1 VEERILYELFLSA
14 FAGGEGSNLYRALVD
29 QKTRTL
35 DVGATGVWSW
45 VSPEPGQATSIG
57 LDNIAPGSASL
68 ATVRAV
74 RDLVLGELRAVAAL
88 PDGSPQLRE
97 LGARVKARAIE
108 QRRALDKM
116 LDTPPQFGQRGTY
129 DGWIALLADLG
140 RDRGS
145 FDRSL
150 TRRHALDRAIA
161 IADTVA
167 ENPWRERIARWGLF
181 EEPYGL
187 VTRASPAVRRE
198 LDEARASRAA
208 AELTRLTGVYGTA
221 DPKVAL
227 EKRKAEI
234 AEGDRAIARA
244 EATVPMPP
252 LVANP
257 PMTDD
262 DLLDWREEER
272 RGVPVVSSTIETM
285 KSATVGLALALDTVP
300 EALLPYIAILPSLIE
315 DVGVLRDG
323 TPIPYDE
330 LQDRLRREVL
340 GLDVYFSTNMAL
352 GRAEIVFEAS
362 GNDVE
367 ETRRAIGWMRDLLAS
382 PDWRPANLP
391 RIRDL
396 VGQRATQ
403 LHGVMSRAEES
414 WVESVEQAYWRQ
426 DRPLLFHTGSVLT
439 RAHDAY
445 RLSWMLAG
453 GDAAFAHRMEGL
465 AHVEP
470 KVDRA
475 ELAKRIKSLE
485 PKGAHGGGDLDRKA
499 ASDLA
504 QLIAD
509 VPDASLAADWAALC
523 RQIAADA
530 RKKPP
535 ATLEALQQ
543 ALALV
548 RHTQGARAWV
558 VGSSRHQQAI
568 SADVDRLLAGL
579 DTAPV
584 PRAVYSSTPHVLARA
599 AERGHAR
606 DAAYV
611 GLVNP
616 STANGALSVT
626 APLHVYDAGAS
637 DDALVD
643 YLSAN
648 VFNGTGAHSFYKRI
662 WGSGLAYSGY
672 AWSSPRQGRYG
683 IYSDR
688 CADLPQLLRF
698 LGEVVRSA
706 PEDARFVDYV
716 LARAFGSRVAD
727 SYESRARG
735 IATDIADG
743 FPPERVKDFRRRIL
757 AIRSRPDLAAAI
769 HSRLVPVFGALLP
782 TLPPPPPPSPSA
794 QGVVHF
800 VVGPEAQLA
809 AYERELAVARPPG
822 GITRL
827 YPRDF
832 W

>member
-1 VEERILYELFLSA
+1 
-14 FAGGEGSNLYRALVD
+14 
-29 QKTRTL
+29 
-35 DVGATGVWSW
+35 
-45 VSPEPGQATSIG
+45 
-57 LDNIAPGSASL
+57 
-68 ATVRAV
+68 
-74 RDLVLGELRAVAAL
+74 
-88 PDGSPQLRE
+88 
-97 LGARVKARAIE
+97 
-108 QRRALDKM
+108 
-116 LDTPPQFGQRGTY
+116 
-129 DGWIALLADLG
+129 
-140 RDRGS
+140 
-145 FDRSL
+145 
-150 TRRHALDRAIA
+150 
-161 IADTVA
+161 
-167 ENPWRERIARWGLF
+167 
-181 EEPYGL
+181 
-187 VTRASPAVRRE
+187 
-198 LDEARASRAA
+198 
-208 AELTRLTGVYGTA
+208 
-221 DPKVAL
+221 
-227 EKRKAEI
+227 
-234 AEGDRAIARA
+234 
-244 EATVPMPP
+244 
-252 LVANP
+252 
-257 PMTDD
+257 
-262 DLLDWREEER
+262 
-272 RGVPVVSSTIETM
+272 VPVISSTIETM
-285 KSATVGLALALDTVP
+285 KSETVGLALSLDAVP
-300 EALLPYIAILPSLIE
+300 EALMPSVAILPSLIE
-315 DVGVLRDG
+315 DVGVVRDG

-340 GLDVYFSTNMAL
+340 GLNVYFSTNLAL

-367 ETRRAIGWMRDLLAS
+367 ESRRAIGWMRALLAS

-453 GDAAFAHRMEGL
+453 GDAAFAQRLLAL
-465 AHVEP
+465 AHVGP

-475 ELAKRIKSLE
+475 ELGRRIKSLE
-485 PKGAHGGGDLDRKA
+485 PKASHGTGDLDHKA

-509 VPDASLAADWAALC
+509 VPDASLASDWAALC

-530 RKKPP
+530 RKKPE
-535 ATLEALQQ
+535 ATLAAFEET
-543 ALALV
+543 LALV
-548 RHTQGARAWV
+548 RHTQGARAWI
-558 VGSSRHQQAI
+558 VGSPQHQQAI
-568 SADVDRLLAGL
+568 LPDLDALLGGL
-579 DTAPV
+579 DASPV
-584 PRAVYSSTPHVLARA
+584 PRAVYSKAPHVLARA
-599 AERGHAR
+599 RERGKER
-606 DAAYV
+606 GSVGDATYV

-626 APLHVYDAGAS
+626 APLHVYEEGAG
-637 DDALVD
+637 DDALLD

-648 VFNGTGAHSFYKRI
+648 VFNGTGAHSFYKRV
-662 WGSGLAYSGY
+662 WGAGLAYSGY

-706 PEDARFVDYV
+706 PEDPRFVDYV
-716 LARAFGSRVAD
+716 LARAFSSRVAD

-743 FPPERVKDFRRRIL
+743 FPPERVRAFRRRVL

-769 HSRLVPVFGALLP
+769 HARLVPVFGALLP
-782 TLPPPPPPSPSA
+782 TLPAPPVPTP
-794 QGVVHF
+794 GLVHF
-800 VVGPEAQLA
+800 VVGPEVQLA
-809 AYERELAVARPPG
+809 AYERELAAARPSG
-822 GITRL
+822 AGATAFTRL